1 MAVGMIF
8 SPPKDLFTT
17 DTYAKVMEHLGA
29 GFPPGTMN
37 VHLFGHTAQGEVRI
51 VDVFESAEAFE
62 AFAQSHAPVY
72 EALGI
77 SVHTLRNWEQGRRRP
92 EGPAL
97 ALLRIAARHPRII
110 RENLERAA

>member
-8 SPPKDLFTT
+8 SPPKDLFNEE
-17 DTYAKVMEHLGA
+17 TYEKVLEHLGP
-29 GFPPGTMN
+29 GFPPDAMS
-37 VHLFGHTAQGEVRI
+37 VHLMGHTEDGQVRI

-77 SVHTLRNWEQGRRRP
+77 SVEQILQHAQIFEIGKK
-92 EGPAL
+92 
-97 ALLRIAARHPRII
+97 ITK
-110 RENLERAA
+110 